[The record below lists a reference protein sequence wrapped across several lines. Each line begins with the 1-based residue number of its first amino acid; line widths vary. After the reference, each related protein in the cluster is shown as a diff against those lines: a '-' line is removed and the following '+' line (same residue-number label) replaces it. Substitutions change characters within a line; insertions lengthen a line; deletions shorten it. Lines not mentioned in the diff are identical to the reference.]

1 MSENSILLFCFIG
14 GLLFIF
20 GFIGGLIEL
29 YLLYKAKCK
38 HETIFHNVD
47 KFKL

>member
-1 MSENSILLFCFIG
+1 MTENSILLFTFIG

-29 YLLYKAKCK
+29 YMLYKAKRN
-38 HETIFHNVD
+38 HEAIFKNVD
-47 KFKL
+47 KYKL